1 MNAPRLATFANAARE
16 LGYGS
21 GDALR
26 RAFAR
31 KLIPALFL
39 IRLGPRTVRVDVESL
54 VAFLREQAAEREGVS
69 RGA

>member
-1 MNAPRLATFANAARE
+1 MNAPRLATFANAGRE
-16 LGYGS
+16 LGYAS

-31 KLIPALFL
+31 KLLPSRFL
-39 IRLGPRTVRVDVESL
+39 LRLGPRTVRIDLESL
-54 VAFLREQAAEREGVS
+54 VSFLREQAVEREGVQ